1 MEEKFI
7 LDANS
12 FIEPYRIYYPFDLAS
27 SFWRQMFDCITNNE
41 NVIILDVVYKEI
53 LRLDGELSVWMK
65 NIPKNKIINQLN
77 KITIEI
83 YADIIKF
90 IITSGYY
97 RQEAARVWT
106 ANLVADPWIISYAS
120 YSNAT
125 IITHEKKRILY
136 LTAKSKI
143 VKIPEVADRFNIKCE
158 NLFYFMRKNKIYL

>member
-53 LRLDGELSVWMK
+53 LRLDDELSVWMK
-65 NIPKNKIINQLN
+65 NIPKNKIINQVN
-77 KITIEI
+77 KRTIEI

-90 IITSGYY
+90 VITSGYY
-97 RQEAARVWT
+97 R
-106 ANLVADPWIISYAS
+106 
-120 YSNAT
+120 
-125 IITHEKKRILY
+125 
-136 LTAKSKI
+136 
-143 VKIPEVADRFNIKCE
+143 
-158 NLFYFMRKNKIYL
+158 